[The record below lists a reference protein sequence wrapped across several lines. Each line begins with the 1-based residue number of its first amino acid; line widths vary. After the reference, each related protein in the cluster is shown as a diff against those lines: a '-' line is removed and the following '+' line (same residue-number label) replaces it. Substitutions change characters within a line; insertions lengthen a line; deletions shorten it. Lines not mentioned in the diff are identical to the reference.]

1 MSITRL
7 NGNNLSRI
15 PERVVVPQYE
25 RSNIN
30 SGIVHVGV
38 GNFHRAHEA
47 YYTDQ
52 LLNLGEK
59 NWGICGVCLLDRD
72 LKMYETLAEQDGLYS
87 LVVKEPDGN
96 LSVRVIGS
104 IVEYLYAP
112 TDPTSVI
119 SKMADPSVKI
129 ISLTITEGGYNYDA
143 STGEF
148 LFSEPEIQWDLQHP
162 DRPKTIFGYL
172 AAALLRRKKN
182 GTPGFTVLS
191 CDNIQQNGKVCKK
204 MLMTYLRECQPDLAS
219 WTEHHVTFPNCMV
232 DRITPV
238 TSEQDIEDLRSEYQL
253 EDRWPVVCEPFIQWV
268 IEDHFTQ
275 GRPDWGKVGVR
286 FVKEVEPYEKM
297 KIRLLNA
304 GHSLLGFSGSLYG
317 FKTIDETVRNPMIT
331 AFLRKFMDHE
341 ASPVLGKI
349 KGVDLGKYKNNL
361 LQRFANPYIGDQLS
375 RICSESSS
383 KIPKFLLPTIRE
395 QLEKGGSLE
404 CSALIIAAWCRNLEL
419 TKSAGDESGIQ
430 DTMKEI
436 LIEGAKASMD
446 KDPLAFLKLSSVF
459 GNLVRSEEFVETY
472 LRMIENLRKHGID
485 KAVRM
490 VVEAP

>member
-1 MSITRL
+1 
-7 NGNNLSRI
+7 
-15 PERVVVPQYE
+15 
-25 RSNIN
+25 
-30 SGIVHVGV
+30 
-38 GNFHRAHEA
+38 
-47 YYTDQ
+47 
-52 LLNLGEK
+52 
-59 NWGICGVCLLDRD
+59 
-72 LKMYETLAEQDGLYS
+72 
-87 LVVKEPDGN
+87 
-96 LSVRVIGS
+96 
-104 IVEYLYAP
+104 
-112 TDPTSVI
+112 
-119 SKMADPSVKI
+119 
-129 ISLTITEGGYNYDA
+129 
-143 STGEF
+143 
-148 LFSEPEIQWDLQHP
+148 
-162 DRPKTIFGYL
+162 
-172 AAALLRRKKN
+172 
-182 GTPGFTVLS
+182 
-191 CDNIQQNGKVCKK
+191 
-204 MLMTYLRECQPDLAS
+204 
-219 WTEHHVTFPNCMV
+219 MV

-268 IEDHFTQ
+268 IEDHFAQ
-275 GRPDWGKVGVR
+275 GRPDWGKVGVQ

-395 QLEKGGSLE
+395 QLERGGSLE

-419 TKSAGDESGIQ
+419 TKSTGDESGIK

-446 KDPLAFLKLSSVF
+446 KDPLAFLKLSPVF

-472 LRMIENLRKHGID
+472 LRMIGNLRKHGIG
-485 KAVRM
+485 KAVKM